1 MLLWLV
7 EGCRKPFNSLVIL
20 AVPRNM
26 WHRHYRRVESHI
38 VKTGREPD
46 ESKTPLSPL

>member
-1 MLLWLV
+1 LWLV

-26 WHRHYRRVESHI
+26 WHCHYRRVESHI